1 MSENENEKQQQTM
14 TRREFLRKS
23 GYVAG
28 GAIGGGLL
36 GGLITSQ
43 VATRPG
49 AGQQAEQNEQKG
61 EDFNRALMFF
71 SKHEDFKILS
81 DAAER
86 IFPKDDTGP
95 GAKELGVPYFIDHQL
110 AGSYGHNAREYMHG
124 PFYKGT
130 DTQGYQSHLRR
141 NELFMQGIHKMQEY
155 SKKTFD
161 KPFTELSGEE
171 QDKVLTAFQEGKVKM
186 KGITSKEFFDQLH
199 SIVIEGVYSDPLYG
213 GNHNM
218 DAWRMKQFPGNQMT
232 YTEKIESEEFV
243 EMEPSSLHSH
253 MR

>member
-1 MSENENEKQQQTM
+1 MSENENEKQQKTM

-28 GAIGGGLL
+28 GAVGGGIL

-43 VATRPG
+43 VTQRPDT
-49 AGQQAEQNEQKG
+49 GQPDQDEQKG
-61 EDFNRALMFF
+61 EDFNQALMFF
-71 SKHEDFKILS
+71 SKHEDFLILS

-110 AGSYGHNAREYMHG
+110 AGAWGHNAKEYMRG
-124 PFYKGT
+124 PFYDGLP
-130 DTQGYQSHLRR
+130 TQGYQSHLRR
-141 NELFMQGIHKMQEY
+141 HEIFMQGIHKIQAH

-171 QDKVLTAFQEGKVKM
+171 QDKVLKAFEEGKVELQ
-186 KGITSKEFFDQLH
+186 GISSKEFFDLLR
-199 SIVIEGVYSDPLYG
+199 SSVIEGAYADPLYG

-218 DAWRMKQFPGNQMT
+218 DGWRMKQFPGNQMS
-232 YTEKIESEEFV
+232 YTERIESKFEEI
-243 EMEPSSLHSH
+243 EPRSLHSH